1 MTLKAEL
8 IQVNI
13 SIHYTEHANN
23 DLMDKL
29 KHSFWELWN
38 NLIVGSGVYI
48 TMNFH
53 TKKKNLKPKY
63 PLFPVVSKGTV
74 TIVGWEHIMNY
85 GKLNIFLNT
94 YHYIICNNYYI
105 LTILLTLN
113 LL

>member
-1 MTLKAEL
+1 MEQLDSRQWCL
-8 IQVNI
+8 
-13 SIHYTEHANN
+13 YNN
-23 DLMDKL
+23 EVS
-29 KHSFWELWN
+29 HQ
-38 NLIVGSGVYI
+38 
-48 TMNFH
+48 
-53 TKKKNLKPKY
+53 KKNLKPKY

-105 LTILLTLN
+105 LPILLTLN